1 MKRLILLSCAL
12 LTTLMSW
19 ADLAAPADFCVICK
33 DGTSAKFPGIGT
45 EMFFNEEG
53 TVLYIINN
61 GEEYGSMGEK
71 FSVSYAV
78 DGIEAIE
85 FSDPW
90 SYENQYSY
98 DGAHVDVA
106 IDPTDD
112 TSYTEVAEKVITD
125 AADGDYG
132 DFIENY
138 TPTNRVTITYDGEKA
153 TVSASGKTVTNG
165 DKATSI
171 ISGVLVM
178 PIQNGH
184 VIISSTKKNIAY
196 TLKGTTTNGSFK
208 LYSDYKTQVKMEGIN
223 ITNPTG
229 AAVNIQSG
237 KTIMVE
243 LADGTANTLKDG
255 TTYTMTT
262 GEDQKGTFFS
272 EGQLVFSGKGSLD
285 VQSVGGHGIVSD
297 DYVRM
302 RSGNI
307 TVNSVRDGINTNDR
321 FIMYGGVVNVT
332 AQQDGLDIGKGYIEI
347 GGGKLTVSAVDE
359 GITASYE
366 GDDAGN
372 IDPLITPYIDIKGG
386 LIKVTTTGDKGHA
399 VRAMSTLG
407 MTGGVLQATAKGAGA
422 KAVMSEG
429 NMTLTGGKLTAITE
443 GNALYEADVQEL
455 SSAAALRSKGV
466 LTIENMTVGAKS
478 TGTGGKG
485 INNVGNVA
493 LKNSTVTVVASGA
506 THKHNALDSRSR
518 GVDTDG
524 NLVIDGGSM
533 HVRSYDEPLQV
544 AGTLTFSNSAVYAGY
559 EVGE

>member
-1 MKRLILLSCAL
+1 MKRLILISFAL
-12 LTTLMSW
+12 MVALVSHAIMI
-19 ADLAAPADFCVICK
+19 APADFRVVCK
-33 DGTSAKFPGIGT
+33 DGSVAYYSGLYTTLTFSEDASL
-45 EMFFNEEG
+45 
-53 TVLYIINN
+53 LYITTGLPTND
-61 GEEYGSMGEK
+61 EYEDGYDYEDGSED
-71 FSVSYAV
+71 VVCYAV

-85 FSDPW
+85 FAEGGAYRDM
-90 SYENQYSY
+90 YSY

-138 TPTNRVTITYDGEKA
+138 TPTSRVTITYDGDKA
-153 TVSASGKTVTNG
+153 TVSGTV
-165 DKATSI
+165 
-171 ISGVLVM
+171 SGVMSRVT
-178 PIQNGH
+178 GAH
-184 VIISSTKKNIAY
+184 VIVSSTKKNIAY

-208 LYSDYKTQVKMEGIN
+208 LYSDYKTQVTMEGVN

-229 AAVNIQSG
+229 AAINIQSG

-243 LADGTANTLKDG
+243 LADGTTNTLKDG
-255 TTYTMTT
+255 TSYTMTT

-302 RSGNI
+302 RNGSI
-307 TVNSVRDGINTNDR
+307 TVNSVRDGINTNDC
-321 FIMYGGVVNVT
+321 FIMYGGAVNVT
-332 AQQDGLDIGKGYIEI
+332 AQQDGLDVGKGYIEI
-347 GGGKLTVSAVDE
+347 GGGKLTVTAVDE
-359 GITASYE
+359 GVTSSYE

-372 IDPLITPYIDIKGG
+372 IDPLITPYIDVKGG
-386 LIKVTTTGDKGHA
+386 LIKIVTTGEKGHA
-399 VRAMSTLG
+399 VRAMSTLS
-407 MTGGVLQATAKGAGA
+407 MTGGILQATAKGAGA

-429 NMTLTGGKLTAITE
+429 DMSLMGGKLTAFAE
-443 GNALYEADVQEL
+443 GNAIYETDTQEL

-485 INNVGNVA
+485 VNNVGNVT

-524 NLVIDGGSM
+524 SLTFDGGSLQ
-533 HVRSYDEPLQV
+533 VRSYDDPLS
-544 AGTLTFSNSAVYAGY
+544 GTSLTFLNSAIYVGY
-559 EVGE
+559 TVGSK

>member
-1 MKRLILLSCAL
+1 
-12 LTTLMSW
+12 
-19 ADLAAPADFCVICK
+19 
-33 DGTSAKFPGIGT
+33 
-45 EMFFNEEG
+45 
-53 TVLYIINN
+53 
-61 GEEYGSMGEK
+61 
-71 FSVSYAV
+71 
-78 DGIEAIE
+78 
-85 FSDPW
+85 
-90 SYENQYSY
+90 
-98 DGAHVDVA
+98 
-106 IDPTDD
+106 
-112 TSYTEVAEKVITD
+112 
-125 AADGDYG
+125 
-132 DFIENY
+132 
-138 TPTNRVTITYDGEKA
+138 
-153 TVSASGKTVTNG
+153 
-165 DKATSI
+165 
-171 ISGVLVM
+171 
-178 PIQNGH
+178 
-184 VIISSTKKNIAY
+184 
-196 TLKGTTTNGSFK
+196 
-208 LYSDYKTQVKMEGIN
+208 
-223 ITNPTG
+223 
-229 AAVNIQSG
+229 
-237 KTIMVE
+237 MVE
-243 LADGTANTLKDG
+243 LADGTTNTLKDG

-285 VQSVGGHGIVSD
+285 VQSIGGHGIVSD

-347 GGGKLTVSAVDE
+347 GGGKLTVNAVDE

-386 LIKVTTTGDKGHA
+386 LIKLTTTGDKGHA

-506 THKHNALDSRSR
+506 THGHDALDSRSR

-524 NLVIDGGSM
+524 NLAIDGGSL
-533 HVRSYDEPLQV
+533 HVRSYEEPLQV